1 MNILKINKLTK
12 NFFLHNANREIHSCR
27 NISFTLEEG
36 KFLGIVGRSG
46 AGKSTI
52 LKCIHRTY
60 IPTDGEI
67 IYNSK
72 AFGEINLTTATERE
86 ILYLR
91 NHEIGYVSQF
101 LNVMPRTT
109 AKEHVMN
116 A

>member
-60 IPTDGEI
+60 ILPMV
-67 IYNSK
+67 
-72 AFGEINLTTATERE
+72 R
-86 ILYLR
+86 
-91 NHEIGYVSQF
+91 
-101 LNVMPRTT
+101 
-109 AKEHVMN
+109 
-116 A
+116 